1 MASDNPA
8 GAPAA
13 KKVAV
18 FDLDG
23 TLLDTTRDLA
33 LAVNHTLAAFG
44 MPELSPEQVI
54 AYTGNGIVRLME
66 QSVPAG
72 TPRDVWEQAFEE
84 FKRYYGA
91 HALDHTLPYAGVP
104 ECVAALR
111 AAGMAVAVVSN
122 KADFAVQEII
132 DARMPGCFDAVLGE
146 CEARGIRRKPAP
158 DMVLAVLEQL
168 GAGHDGLIYI
178 GDSEV
183 DVACARA
190 CGCPCVSVS
199 WGFRSREELVAAG
212 ATRIVDTPDELQRVL
227 LSM

>member
-1 MASDNPA
+1 MASS
-8 GAPAA
+8 PAA
-13 KKVAV
+13 AQKVAV

-33 LAVNHTLAAFG
+33 LAVNHTLAVFG
-44 MPELSPEQVI
+44 MPQLPQDQVI
-54 AYTGNGIVRLME
+54 AYTGNGIARLIE

-72 TPRDVWEQAFEE
+72 TPRDVWERAFDE

-91 HALDHTLPYAGVP
+91 HALDHTEPYPGIP

-111 AAGMAVAVVSN
+111 AEGLGVAVVSN

-158 DMVLAVLEQL
+158 DMVLAALDQL
-168 GAGHDGLIYI
+168 GAARDGLVYI

-183 DVACARA
+183 DVATAAACA
-190 CGCPCVSVS
+190 CPCVSVS
-199 WGFRSREELVAAG
+199 WGFRSREELVVAG
-212 ATRIVDTPDELQRVL
+212 ATRIVDTPDELRRVL

>member
-1 MASDNPA
+1 MASS
-8 GAPAA
+8 PAA
-13 KKVAV
+13 AQKVAV

-33 LAVNHTLAAFG
+33 LAVNHTLAVFG
-44 MPELSPEQVI
+44 MPQLPQDQII
-54 AYTGNGIVRLME
+54 AYTGNGIARLME

-72 TPRDVWEQAFEE
+72 TPRDVWERAFDE

-91 HALDHTLPYAGVP
+91 HALDHTEPYPGIP

-111 AAGMAVAVVSN
+111 AEGLGVAVVSN

-158 DMVLAVLEQL
+158 DMVLAVLDQL
-168 GAGHDGLIYI
+168 DAARDGLVYI

-183 DVACARA
+183 DVATAAACA
-190 CGCPCVSVS
+190 CPCVSVS
-199 WGFRSREELVAAG
+199 WGFRSREELVVAG
-212 ATRIVDTPDELQRVL
+212 ATRIVDTPDELRRVL

>member
-1 MASDNPA
+1 MASS
-8 GAPAA
+8 PAA
-13 KKVAV
+13 AQKVAV

-33 LAVNHTLAAFG
+33 LAVNHTLAVFG
-44 MPELSPEQVI
+44 MPQLPQDQVI
-54 AYTGNGIVRLME
+54 AYTGNGIVRLIE

-72 TPRDVWEQAFEE
+72 TPRDVWERAFDE

-91 HALDHTLPYAGVP
+91 HALDHTEPYPGIP

-111 AAGMAVAVVSN
+111 AEGLGVAVVSN

-158 DMVLAVLEQL
+158 DMVLAVLDQL
-168 GAGHDGLIYI
+168 GAARDGLVYI

-183 DVACARA
+183 DVATAAACA
-190 CGCPCVSVS
+190 CPCVSVS
-199 WGFRSREELVAAG
+199 WGFRSREELVVAG
-212 ATRIVDTPDELQRVL
+212 ATRIVDTPDELRRVL

>member
-1 MASDNPA
+1 MASS
-8 GAPAA
+8 PAA
-13 KKVAV
+13 AQKVAV

-33 LAVNHTLAAFG
+33 LAVNHTLAVFG
-44 MPELSPEQVI
+44 MPQLPQDQVI
-54 AYTGNGIVRLME
+54 AYTGNGIARLME

-72 TPRDVWEQAFEE
+72 TPRDVWERAFDE
-84 FKRYYGA
+84 FERYYGA
-91 HALDHTLPYAGVP
+91 HALDHTEPYPGIP

-111 AAGMAVAVVSN
+111 AEGLGVAVVSN

-158 DMVLAVLEQL
+158 DMVLAVLDQL
-168 GAGHDGLIYI
+168 GAARDGLVYI

-183 DVACARA
+183 DVATAAACA
-190 CGCPCVSVS
+190 CPCVSVS
-199 WGFRSREELVAAG
+199 WGFRSREELVVAG
-212 ATRIVDTPDELQRVL
+212 ATRIVDTPDELRRVL

>member
-1 MASDNPA
+1 MASS
-8 GAPAA
+8 PAA
-13 KKVAV
+13 AQKVAV

-33 LAVNHTLAAFG
+33 LAVNHTLAVFG
-44 MPELSPEQVI
+44 MPQLPQDQVI
-54 AYTGNGIVRLME
+54 AYTGNGIARLIE

-72 TPRDVWEQAFEE
+72 TPRDVWEWAFDE

-91 HALDHTLPYAGVP
+91 HALDHTEPYPGIP

-111 AAGMAVAVVSN
+111 AEGLGVAVVSN

-158 DMVLAVLEQL
+158 DMVLAVLDQL
-168 GAGHDGLIYI
+168 GAARDGLVYI

-183 DVACARA
+183 DVATAAACA
-190 CGCPCVSVS
+190 CPCVSVS
-199 WGFRSREELVAAG
+199 WGFRSREELVVAG
-212 ATRIVDTPDELQRVL
+212 ATRIVDTPDELRRVL

>member
-1 MASDNPA
+1 MPNRSY
-8 GAPAA
+8 
-13 KKVAV
+13 KAV
-18 FDLDG
+18 FFDLDG

-72 TPRDVWEQAFEE
+72 TPRDVWERAFEE

-91 HALDHTLPYAGVP
+91 HALDPTLPYAGVP

-111 AAGMAVAVVSN
+111 AAGVAVAVVSN
-122 KADFAVQEII
+122 KADYAVKILCE
-132 DARMPGCFDAVLGE
+132 DYFDGQFDFSVGE
-146 CEARGIRRKPAP
+146 LEGRRRKPYP
-158 DMVLAVLEQL
+158 DSVDAVMENFRI
-168 GAGHDGLIYI
+168 AKKDAVYI

-183 DVACARA
+183 DAATARNA
-190 CGCPCVSVS
+190 GMDCILVS
-199 WGFRSREELVAAG
+199 WGFRERE
-212 ATRIVDTPDELQRVL
+212 L
-227 LSM
+227 LASYDPIAIADQPSDIWEILNQ

>member
-44 MPELSPEQVI
+44 MPELSQEQVI

-72 TPRDVWEQAFEE
+72 TPRDVWERAFEE

-91 HALDHTLPYAGVP
+91 HALDHTLPYVGVP
-104 ECVAALR
+104 
-111 AAGMAVAVVSN
+111 
-122 KADFAVQEII
+122 
-132 DARMPGCFDAVLGE
+132 
-146 CEARGIRRKPAP
+146 
-158 DMVLAVLEQL
+158 
-168 GAGHDGLIYI
+168 
-178 GDSEV
+178 EV
-183 DVACARA
+183 DVACAKA

>member
-1 MASDNPA
+1 MASS
-8 GAPAA
+8 PAA
-13 KKVAV
+13 AQKVAV

-33 LAVNHTLAAFG
+33 LAVNHTLAVFG
-44 MPELSPEQVI
+44 MPQLPQDQVI
-54 AYTGNGIVRLME
+54 AYTGNGIARLME

-72 TPRDVWEQAFEE
+72 TPRDVWERAFDE

-91 HALDHTLPYAGVP
+91 HALDHTEPYPGIP

-111 AAGMAVAVVSN
+111 AEGLGVAVVSN

-132 DARMPGCFDAVLGE
+132 DARMPGCFDAALGE

-158 DMVLAVLEQL
+158 DMVLAVLDQL
-168 GAGHDGLIYI
+168 GAARDGLVYI

-183 DVACARA
+183 DVATAAACA
-190 CGCPCVSVS
+190 CPCVSVS
-199 WGFRSREELVAAG
+199 WGFRSREELVVAG
-212 ATRIVDTPDELQRVL
+212 ATRIVDTPDELRRVL

>member
-1 MASDNPA
+1 MASENPA

-44 MPELSPEQVI
+44 MPELSQEQVI

-66 QSVPAG
+66 RSVPAG
-72 TPRDVWEQAFEE
+72 TPRDVWERAFEE

-111 AAGMAVAVVSN
+111 AAGVAVAVVSN

-168 GAGHDGLIYI
+168 GADRGGLTIQETPR
-178 GDSEV
+178 STWR
-183 DVACARA
+183 AR
-190 CGCPCVSVS
+190 G
-199 WGFRSREELVAAG
+199 RAA
-212 ATRIVDTPDELQRVL
+212 APA
-227 LSM
+227 

>member
-1 MASDNPA
+1 MASS
-8 GAPAA
+8 PAA
-13 KKVAV
+13 AQKVAV

-33 LAVNHTLAAFG
+33 LAVNHTLAVFG
-44 MPELSPEQVI
+44 MPQLPQDQVI
-54 AYTGNGIVRLME
+54 AYTGNGIARLME

-72 TPRDVWEQAFEE
+72 TPRDVWERAFDE
-84 FKRYYGA
+84 FERYYGA
-91 HALDHTLPYAGVP
+91 HALDHTEPYPGIP

-111 AAGMAVAVVSN
+111 AEGLGVAVVSN

-132 DARMPGCFDAVLGE
+132 DTRMPGCFDAVLGE

-158 DMVLAVLEQL
+158 DMVLAVLDQL
-168 GAGHDGLIYI
+168 GAARDGLVYI

-183 DVACARA
+183 DVATAAACA
-190 CGCPCVSVS
+190 CPCVSVS
-199 WGFRSREELVAAG
+199 WGFRSREELVVAG
-212 ATRIVDTPDELQRVL
+212 ATRIVDTPDELRRVL

>member
-1 MASDNPA
+1 MASS
-8 GAPAA
+8 PAA
-13 KKVAV
+13 AQKVAV

-33 LAVNHTLAAFG
+33 LAVNHTLAVFG
-44 MPELSPEQVI
+44 MPQLPQDQVI
-54 AYTGNGIVRLME
+54 AYTGNGIARLIE

-72 TPRDVWEQAFEE
+72 TPRDVWERAFDE

-91 HALDHTLPYAGVP
+91 HALDHTEPYPGIP

-111 AAGMAVAVVSN
+111 AEGLGVAVVSN

-158 DMVLAVLEQL
+158 DMVLAVLDQL
-168 GAGHDGLIYI
+168 GAARDGLVYI

-183 DVACARA
+183 DVATAAACA
-190 CGCPCVSVS
+190 CPCVSVS
-199 WGFRSREELVAAG
+199 WGFRSREKLVVAG
-212 ATRIVDTPDELQRVL
+212 ATRIVDTPDELRRVL

>member
-1 MASDNPA
+1 
-8 GAPAA
+8 
-13 KKVAV
+13 
-18 FDLDG
+18 
-23 TLLDTTRDLA
+23 
-33 LAVNHTLAAFG
+33 
-44 MPELSPEQVI
+44 MPQLPQDQVI
-54 AYTGNGIVRLME
+54 AYTGNGIARLIE

-72 TPRDVWEQAFEE
+72 TPRDVWERAFDE

-91 HALDHTLPYAGVP
+91 HALDHTEPYPGIP

-111 AAGMAVAVVSN
+111 AEGLGVAVVSN

-158 DMVLAVLEQL
+158 DMVLAVLDQL
-168 GAGHDGLIYI
+168 GAARDGLVYI

-183 DVACARA
+183 DVATAAACA
-190 CGCPCVSVS
+190 CPCVSVS
-199 WGFRSREELVAAG
+199 WGFRSREELVVAG
-212 ATRIVDTPDELQRVL
+212 ATRIVDTPDELRRVL

>member
-1 MASDNPA
+1 MASENPA

-44 MPELSPEQVI
+44 
-54 AYTGNGIVRLME
+54 
-66 QSVPAG
+66 
-72 TPRDVWEQAFEE
+72 
-84 FKRYYGA
+84 KRYYGV

-111 AAGMAVAVVSN
+111 AAGVAVAVVSN

-168 GAGHDGLIYI
+168 GADRDGLIYI

-199 WGFRSREELVAAG
+199 WGFRSREQLVAAG

>member
-1 MASDNPA
+1 MASS
-8 GAPAA
+8 PAA
-13 KKVAV
+13 AQKVAV

-33 LAVNHTLAAFG
+33 LAVNHTLAVFG
-44 MPELSPEQVI
+44 MPQLPQDQVI
-54 AYTGNGIVRLME
+54 AYTGNGIARLME

-72 TPRDVWEQAFEE
+72 TPRDVWERAFDE

-91 HALDHTLPYAGVP
+91 HALDHTEPYPGIP

-111 AAGMAVAVVSN
+111 AEGLGVAVVSN

-158 DMVLAVLEQL
+158 DMVLAALDQL
-168 GAGHDGLIYI
+168 GAARDGLVYI

-183 DVACARA
+183 DVATAAACA
-190 CGCPCVSVS
+190 CPCVSVS
-199 WGFRSREELVAAG
+199 WGFRSREELVVAG
-212 ATRIVDTPDELQRVL
+212 ATRIVDTPDELRRVL

>member
-1 MASDNPA
+1 MASS
-8 GAPAA
+8 PAA
-13 KKVAV
+13 AQKVAV

-33 LAVNHTLAAFG
+33 LAVNHTLAVFG
-44 MPELSPEQVI
+44 MPQLPQDQVI
-54 AYTGNGIVRLME
+54 AYTGNGIVRLIE

-72 TPRDVWEQAFEE
+72 TPRDVWEQAFDE

-91 HALDHTLPYAGVP
+91 HALDHTEPYPGIP

-111 AAGMAVAVVSN
+111 AEGLGVAVVSN

-158 DMVLAVLEQL
+158 DMVLAVLDQL
-168 GAGHDGLIYI
+168 GAARDGLVYI

-183 DVACARA
+183 DVATAAACA
-190 CGCPCVSVS
+190 CPCVSVS
-199 WGFRSREELVAAG
+199 WGFRSREELVVAG
-212 ATRIVDTPDELQRVL
+212 ATRIVDTPDELRRVL

>member
-1 MASDNPA
+1 MASS
-8 GAPAA
+8 PAA
-13 KKVAV
+13 AQKVAV

-33 LAVNHTLAAFG
+33 LAVNHTLAVFG
-44 MPELSPEQVI
+44 MPQLPQDQVI
-54 AYTGNGIVRLME
+54 AYTGNGIARLME

-72 TPRDVWEQAFEE
+72 TPRDVCERAFDE

-91 HALDHTLPYAGVP
+91 HALDHTEPYPGIP

-111 AAGMAVAVVSN
+111 AEGLGVAVVSN

-158 DMVLAVLEQL
+158 DMVLAVLDQL
-168 GAGHDGLIYI
+168 GAARDGLVYI

-183 DVACARA
+183 DVATAAACA
-190 CGCPCVSVS
+190 CPCVSVS
-199 WGFRSREELVAAG
+199 WGFRSREELVVAG
-212 ATRIVDTPDELQRVL
+212 ATRIVDTPDELRRVL

>member
-1 MASDNPA
+1 MASS
-8 GAPAA
+8 PAA
-13 KKVAV
+13 AQKVAV

-33 LAVNHTLAAFG
+33 LAVNHTLAVFG
-44 MPELSPEQVI
+44 MPQLPQDQVI
-54 AYTGNGIVRLME
+54 AYTGNGIARLIE

-72 TPRDVWEQAFEE
+72 TPRDVWERAFDE

-91 HALDHTLPYAGVP
+91 HALDHTEPYPGIP

-111 AAGMAVAVVSN
+111 AEGLGVAVVSN

-158 DMVLAVLEQL
+158 DMVLAVLDQL
-168 GAGHDGLIYI
+168 GAARNGLVYI

-183 DVACARA
+183 DVATARNA
-190 CGCPCVSVS
+190 GLPCISVS
-199 WGFRSREELVAAG
+199 WGFRDRDVLVNAG
-212 ATRIVDTPDELQRVL
+212 AETICD
-227 LSM
+227 SMDALYRALREG

>member
-1 MASDNPA
+1 MASS
-8 GAPAA
+8 PAA
-13 KKVAV
+13 AQKVAV

-33 LAVNHTLAAFG
+33 LAVNHTLAVFG
-44 MPELSPEQVI
+44 MPQLPQDQVI
-54 AYTGNGIVRLME
+54 AYTGNGIARLME

-72 TPRDVWEQAFEE
+72 TPRDVWERAFDE

-91 HALDHTLPYAGVP
+91 HALDHTEPYPGIP

-111 AAGMAVAVVSN
+111 AEGLGVAVVSN
-122 KADFAVQEII
+122 KADFAVQKII

-158 DMVLAVLEQL
+158 DMVLAVLDQL
-168 GAGHDGLIYI
+168 DAARDGLVYI

-183 DVACARA
+183 DVATAAACA
-190 CGCPCVSVS
+190 CPCVSVS
-199 WGFRSREELVAAG
+199 WGFRSREELVVAG
-212 ATRIVDTPDELQRVL
+212 ATRIVDTPDELRRVL

>member
-1 MASDNPA
+1 MASS
-8 GAPAA
+8 PAA
-13 KKVAV
+13 AQKVAV

-33 LAVNHTLAAFG
+33 LAVNHTLAVFG
-44 MPELSPEQVI
+44 MPQLPQDQVI
-54 AYTGNGIVRLME
+54 AYTGNGIARLME

-72 TPRDVWEQAFEE
+72 TPRDVWERAFDE

-91 HALDHTLPYAGVP
+91 HALDHTEPYPGIP
-104 ECVAALR
+104 KCVAALR
-111 AAGMAVAVVSN
+111 AEGLGVAVVSN

-158 DMVLAVLEQL
+158 DMVLAVLDQL
-168 GAGHDGLIYI
+168 GAARDGLVYI

-183 DVACARA
+183 DVATAAACA
-190 CGCPCVSVS
+190 CPCVSVS
-199 WGFRSREELVAAG
+199 WGFRSREELVVAG
-212 ATRIVDTPDELQRVL
+212 ATRIVDTPDELRRVL

>member
-1 MASDNPA
+1 MASS
-8 GAPAA
+8 PAA
-13 KKVAV
+13 AQKVAV

-33 LAVNHTLAAFG
+33 LAVNHTLAVFG
-44 MPELSPEQVI
+44 MPQLPQDQVI
-54 AYTGNGIVRLME
+54 AYTGNGIARLIE

-72 TPRDVWEQAFEE
+72 TPRDVWERAFDE

-91 HALDHTLPYAGVP
+91 HALDHTEPYPGIP

-111 AAGMAVAVVSN
+111 AEGLGVAVVSN

-158 DMVLAVLEQL
+158 DMVLAVLDQL
-168 GAGHDGLIYI
+168 GAARNGLVYI

-183 DVACARA
+183 DVATARNA
-190 CGCPCVSVS
+190 GLPCISVS
-199 WGFRSREELVAAG
+199 WGFRDRDVLVGAG
-212 ATRIVDTPDELQRVL
+212 AETICDDMDALYRALREG
-227 LSM
+227 